1 MAQAIGRLAR
11 GLMRTEMLP
20 AKSSASFKAGHMLI
34 WNNGV
39 DRHSASDANLGAT
52 GSTTRIVGMALND
65 STRKD
70 GPSFAMIDVM
80 VAEPGTQFS
89 MPIYHGTPASAVA
102 TPNGQIGTAYE
113 LRNVGG
119 NYDSVDVSATT
130 NTKCIIVGYDETEYP
145 LWPASRGSTTQGLTT
160 AGTTQYPNAWIEF
173 VSSACALTGAG
184 R

>member
-11 GLMRTEMLP
+11 GLMRTDMLP
-20 AKSSASFKAGHMLI
+20 AKSSASFKMGHFLI

-39 DRHSASDANLGAT
+39 DRHAASDANLGAT
-52 GSTTRIVGMALND
+52 GSSTRLVGMALSD

-70 GPSFAMIDVM
+70 GSNFAMIPFM
-80 VAEPGTQFS
+80 IAEPGTEFL
-89 MPIYHGTPASAVA
+89 MPIYHGTPANAVA

-119 NYDSVDVSATT
+119 NYDAVDVSATT
-130 NTKCIIVGYDETEYP
+130 NTKFVIVGYDETEYP
-145 LWPASRGSTTQGLTT
+145 LWPASLGSTSQGLTT
-160 AGTTQYPNAWIEF
+160 AGTTQYCNAW
-173 VSSACALTGAG
+173 VSPVCSATYTGSG